1 MKSWGQS
8 KKKSAESAAPAAGW
22 DAPQDRLFA
31 VLLALALL
39 LRLWLAVRGHA
50 IRHPDEVF
58 QGLEQAHRMVFGY
71 GVPTIEMA
79 RHLRWPGLAA
89 MLAVPQYF
97 AALLQLGPQFYIPL
111 TRAGAAVLSLLPV
124 PLLYLALRPR
134 FGVTIAALAC
144 LLPMFW
150 VELVDFATSPLADA
164 LAAPLLCAAAL
175 LPFTT
180 ARRGWRWALS
190 FCGLLALACALR
202 LQLAVPAAVIAV
214 PVLWQ
219 ANGSERVRIIVAAL
233 LMLAALVAI
242 DLVAGIAPFAD
253 VAANVTAN
261 MIEGLAADFG
271 TEPWFY
277 YPLAIAVHWG
287 PALPVGIAL
296 LLIGFRQSWRLSL
309 PALSLLV
316 ALSLIDHKEYRFYFP
331 ATELLVAAMGWGL
344 AVMATELRHRAAG
357 GWAVAAV
364 LLPSL
369 LAFLLNGSASIEALS
384 QQEDNIA
391 QAELA
396 AAGQTDLCGLA
407 ITAGGNIYET
417 AGYTYLH
424 RNVPLAWTRNAD
436 LPSRSGSYNMAI
448 APKDAAIAAP
458 YQRDVCF
465 TANGSPGVCLYR
477 RPGDCRAE

>member
-1 MKSWGQS
+1 
-8 KKKSAESAAPAAGW
+8 
-22 DAPQDRLFA
+22 
-31 VLLALALL
+31 
-39 LRLWLAVRGHA
+39 
-50 IRHPDEVF
+50 
-58 QGLEQAHRMVFGY
+58 
-71 GVPTIEMA
+71 
-79 RHLRWPGLAA
+79 
-89 MLAVPQYF
+89 
-97 AALLQLGPQFYIPL
+97 
-111 TRAGAAVLSLLPV
+111 
-124 PLLYLALRPR
+124 
-134 FGVTIAALAC
+134 
-144 LLPMFW
+144 
-150 VELVDFATSPLADA
+150 
-164 LAAPLLCAAAL
+164 
-175 LPFTT
+175 
-180 ARRGWRWALS
+180 
-190 FCGLLALACALR
+190 
-202 LQLAVPAAVIAV
+202 
-214 PVLWQ
+214 
-219 ANGSERVRIIVAAL
+219 
-233 LMLAALVAI
+233 
-242 DLVAGIAPFAD
+242 
-253 VAANVTAN
+253 

-296 LLIGFRQSWRLSL
+296 LLIGFRRSWRLSL

-344 AVMATELRHRAAG
+344 AVMATAVRHRAAG

-448 APKDAAIAAP
+448 APKDAAVAAP

-465 TANGSPGVCLYR
+465 TANGSPGVCLYH
-477 RPGDCRAE
+477 RPGDCMPE